1 MKLNASLDISQYIVD
16 TVCSTPDEFFLL
28 DFSMILLIDVHWL
41 CYANFKSSMITAC
54 TDLKQDRS
62 EHTS

>member
-28 DFSMILLIDVHWL
+28 DFSMILLIDVH
-41 CYANFKSSMITAC
+41 
-54 TDLKQDRS
+54 
-62 EHTS
+62 